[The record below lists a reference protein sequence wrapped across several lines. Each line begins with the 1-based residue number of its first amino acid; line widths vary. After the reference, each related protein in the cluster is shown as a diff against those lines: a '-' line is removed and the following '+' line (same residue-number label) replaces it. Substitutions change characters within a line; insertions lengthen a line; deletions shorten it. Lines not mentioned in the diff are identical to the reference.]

1 MSTSICYSILTHNFM
16 NQPVFSIVIPLF
28 NKEKYIG
35 RTIDSILSQKF
46 GNFEIIIVNDGSTDS
61 SLSIVSQYTDKRIRI
76 INKPNEGVSATR
88 NRGMSEAKGELVC
101 FLDADDVLL
110 PNALVE
116 FMRLRKTKNCDI
128 YAASFVEKTPSDCI
142 SKNAI
147 CTNGFFKN
155 ALKAICFHKI
165 TARMGNIVIKRDVLQ
180 SVGAMR
186 TDITLYEDK
195 EWLLRLF
202 RGREVLASNYVV
214 MEYRRNNNGLSKA
227 HCPIERDLAGNVSLA
242 KIHDKY
248 ERIILADFLFRRIVR
263 MLQAR
268 DNHGVCNILKQ
279 NMCFL
284 PFLVLSTCIRLI
296 PYKWIK
302 I

>member
-1 MSTSICYSILTHNFM
+1 MLHTRVQGDHRQVVRVHN
-16 NQPVFSIVIPLF
+16 
-28 NKEKYIG
+28 
-35 RTIDSILSQKF
+35 
-46 GNFEIIIVNDGSTDS
+46 IVNVAG
-61 SLSIVSQYTDKRIRI
+61 QA
-76 INKPNEGVSATR
+76 E
-88 NRGMSEAKGELVC
+88 GELVC

-214 MEYRRNNNGLSKA
+214 TI
-227 HCPIERDLAGNVSLA
+227 CRDFP
-242 KIHDKY
+242 K
-248 ERIILADFLFRRIVR
+248 
-263 MLQAR
+263 
-268 DNHGVCNILKQ
+268 
-279 NMCFL
+279 
-284 PFLVLSTCIRLI
+284 P
-296 PYKWIK
+296 
-302 I
+302 

>member
-1 MSTSICYSILTHNFM
+1 M

-46 GNFEIIIVNDGSTDS
+46 GNFEVIIVNDGSTDS

-195 EWLLRLF
+195 EWLLRLL
-202 RGREVLASNYVV
+202 RGRSFIASDSIV
-214 MEYRRNNNGLSKA
+214 MEYRRNDNGLSNVF
-227 HCPIERDLAGNVSLA
+227 CPIERDFAGCVYLA
-242 KIHDKY
+242 KVFDKY
-248 ERIILADFLFRRIVR
+248 ERMILADFLFRRLVR
-263 MLQAR
+263 RLQAEDIR
-268 DNHGVCNILKQ
+268 GVCKIIKNNKLFTPYL
-279 NMCFL
+279 FL
-284 PFLVLSTCIRLI
+284 SSCMRMFI
-296 PYKWIK
+296 YK
-302 I
+302 